1 VTAPVSPKVIPPIYW
16 PGCWALYRMELRR
29 FFKIWQV
36 TIAGPALT
44 AALYL
49 LVIGAALGDARGSE
63 AGAFLVT
70 YAATGLIMFALID
83 RGSGNLAFSFTMAKI
98 ETSIQ
103 DILMSPLGPADMMIG
118 YCLATATGGL
128 ITAAAVAVV
137 VIPLLGVPVTA
148 PLVLILF
155 ALLAAAMASLTG
167 MLIGI
172 WADKWDHLAA
182 ALTFFLLPLLFLS
195 GVFAPIEE
203 FPPMGQALI
212 RLSPFYHAVDGFRFG
227 FLGSSHDPIWVH
239 ILVLLGFCAALA
251 GINWRLLRGG
261 YKLRS

>member
-1 VTAPVSPKVIPPIYW
+1 
-16 PGCWALYRMELRR
+16 
-29 FFKIWQV
+29 
-36 TIAGPALT
+36 
-44 AALYL
+44 
-49 LVIGAALGDARGSE
+49 
-63 AGAFLVT
+63 
-70 YAATGLIMFALID
+70 
-83 RGSGNLAFSFTMAKI
+83 
-98 ETSIQ
+98 
-103 DILMSPLGPADMMIG
+103 
-118 YCLATATGGL
+118 
-128 ITAAAVAVV
+128 
-137 VIPLLGVPVTA
+137 
-148 PLVLILF
+148 VLILF